1 MGRGRDLGGTLEVVA
16 CNTRVIVSVPGPHST
31 CPKRQI
37 NPTTKTYPSLS
48 CCAQTWHI
56 CLSHYPWRDMLLGY
70 ITWHLHMEDI
80 VTAAFG
86 LTSYAWCFFHPPP
99 PTHTHTSYLLIWP
112 HSKHFLHRKMLLRVV
127 HDTALED
134 GTRGGE
140 IRPWN
145 CFGIMKW
152 IALFFFLWKVCIS
165 LSCGKKK
172 KDPEQNQ
179 CVTISM
185 WCSAQ
190 CSGGGC
196 PDETWLLAV
205 LSPVKQHHQWP
216 ITRSCTR
223 PWRSKPQGLSV
234 SVKPLFTLTYINV
247 TDVQKCR
254 NVAFFFFT
262 QQYVVFSCLRHSW
275 LIIFSSSYFSSVP
288 LETNLLHHLLWYTA
302 CWKEK

>member
-1 MGRGRDLGGTLEVVA
+1 MNSTLF
-16 CNTRVIVSVPGPHST
+16 
-31 CPKRQI
+31 
-37 NPTTKTYPSLS
+37 PSLES
-48 CCAQTWHI
+48 
-56 CLSHYPWRDMLLGY
+56 
-70 ITWHLHMEDI
+70 
-80 VTAAFG
+80 V
-86 LTSYAWCFFHPPP
+86 
-99 PTHTHTSYLLIWP
+99 
-112 HSKHFLHRKMLLRVV
+112 HF
-127 HDTALED
+127 T
-134 GTRGGE
+134 
-140 IRPWN
+140 IS
-145 CFGIMKW
+145 
-152 IALFFFLWKVCIS
+152 WKE
-165 LSCGKKK
+165 K

-254 NVAFFFFT
+254 NVALFFFHPAIC
-262 QQYVVFSCLRHSW
+262 CLFLPQTFLADNIFKFLFLFCTAGDKSTPPSP
-275 LIIFSSSYFSSVP
+275 LIYC
-288 LETNLLHHLLWYTA
+288 LL
-302 CWKEK
+302 KRKIGVRNK